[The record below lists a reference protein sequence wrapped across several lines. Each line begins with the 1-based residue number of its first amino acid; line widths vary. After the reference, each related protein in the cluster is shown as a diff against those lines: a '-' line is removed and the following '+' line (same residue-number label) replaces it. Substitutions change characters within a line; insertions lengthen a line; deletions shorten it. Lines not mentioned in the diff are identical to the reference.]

1 MKISA
6 SIYSDNKR
14 NINEIVEIVD
24 ELEIDFFHVDCNDDE
39 TVFEDIATIKTLT
52 QTPVDLH
59 IISST
64 PSNYFD
70 LIEKNKVDLCA

>member
-14 NINEIVEIVD
+14 SIHEIVEIVD

-39 TVFEDIATIKTLT
+39 KVYY
-52 QTPVDLH
+52 
-59 IISST
+59 II
-64 PSNYFD
+64 N
-70 LIEKNKVDLCA
+70 A